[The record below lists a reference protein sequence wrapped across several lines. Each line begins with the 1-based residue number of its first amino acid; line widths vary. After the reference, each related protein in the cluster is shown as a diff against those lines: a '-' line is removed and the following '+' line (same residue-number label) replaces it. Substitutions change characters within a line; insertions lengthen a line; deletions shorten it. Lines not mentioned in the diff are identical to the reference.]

1 MRKIHSFHDYIREQE
16 EKKGEEKKGEE
27 KKGEAKG
34 AEGLLGGLDAAGMAS
49 AMMSAA
55 FKKLGFEDKDYSRID
70 DTEETKASKPYMSCG
85 NTPYTF
91 SPIEATNQEIIDLFK
106 DPSGK
111 FAKDVRY
118 ADISKEINANS
129 QKLFILGVREELDV
143 KKREGDKFIDKIA
156 IIDPSKPGEKV
167 ISYQATTTPSVEYY
181 SDPKRALNSNG
192 VAIMQPGVAPYKVGI
207 HKKGSPTQHEALV
220 QDGEMEIN
228 RFELS
233 NSKLETYEPGKPD
246 KDDSYGINI
255 HRSSTERG
263 VCVGPYSAGCQVFA
277 DGKEFQDFMN
287 RLKASSVNGGKF
299 LYVLVQN
306 DDFGSGSSG
315 SADLG
320 DSKEET
326 STVVDK
332 TDEFKDAGASIRA
345 ELDKYNS
352 SEDALI
358 QTYNSVVTSQE
369 DASKF
374 AKVYMEEYN
383 VDIISD
389 LDRALSG
396 KELDQLK
403 FK

>member
-1 MRKIHSFHDYIREQE
+1 MRKIHSFTSYIKEQE
-16 EKKGEEKKGEE
+16 EKKGEETKSDE
-27 KKGEAKG
+27 KG
-34 AEGLLGGLDAAGMAS
+34 AKGLLGNLDAAGIAS

-55 FKKLGFEDKDYSRID
+55 FKKLGFEDKDYSRTD
-70 DTEETKASKPYMSCG
+70 ETEETKASKPYMSCG
-85 NTPYTF
+85 TTPYTF
-91 SPIEATNQEIIDLFK
+91 VPVDATNQEIIDLFK

-118 ADISKEINANS
+118 ADISKEVNANS
-129 QKLFILGVREELDV
+129 PKLFILGVREELEV
-143 KKREGDKFIDKIA
+143 KKREGDKFVDKIA
-156 IIDPSKPGEKV
+156 IVDPSKPADKV

-192 VAIMQPGVAPYKVGI
+192 VAIMQPGVASYKIGI

-233 NSKLETYEPGKPD
+233 VPKMETYGPGKPD

-255 HRSSTERG
+255 HRSSNEKG

-277 DGKEFQDFMN
+277 DGKDFQDFMN
-287 RLKASSVNGGKF
+287 RLKASGSNAGKF
-299 LYVLVQN
+299 LYVLVHN
-306 DDFGSGSSG
+306 DDFGSGSQDVDS
-315 SADLG
+315 SA
-320 DSKEET
+320 SKEEAE
-326 STVVDK
+326 VEIDK
-332 TDEFKDAGASIRA
+332 TEEFQDAGSTIRA

-352 SEDALI
+352 NEENLI
-358 QTYNSVVTSQE
+358 QTYNSVVTSQK
-369 DASKF
+369 DASDF
-374 AKVYMEEYN
+374 AKFYNDEYGVN
-383 VDIISD
+383 VIDD
-389 LDRALSG
+389 LDRALNQ

>member
-1 MRKIHSFHDYIREQE
+1 MRKIHSFSSYIKEQE
-16 EKKGEEKKGEE
+16 EKKGEETKGD
-27 KKGEAKG
+27 GKG
-34 AEGLLGGLDAAGMAS
+34 AEGLLGSLDAGGIAS

-55 FKKLGFEDKDYSRID
+55 FKKLGFEDKDYSRTD
-70 DTEETKASKPYMSCG
+70 ETEETKASKPYMSCG
-85 NTPYTF
+85 NTPYAFT
-91 SPIEATNQEIIDLFK
+91 PVDATNQEIMDLFK

-129 QKLFILGVREELDV
+129 PKLFILGVREELDI
-143 KKREGDKFIDKIA
+143 KKKEGDKFVDKIA
-156 IIDPSKPGEKV
+156 IVDPSKPTEKV

-192 VAIMQPGVAPYKVGI
+192 VAIMQPGVASYKVGI

-233 NSKLETYEPGKPD
+233 VPKLDTYEPGKPD

-255 HRSSTERG
+255 HRSSTDRG

-277 DGKEFQDFMN
+277 DGKDFQDFMN
-287 RLKASSVNGGKF
+287 RLKASAINGGKF
-299 LYVLVQN
+299 LYVLVHN
-306 DDFGSGSSG
+306 DDFGSGGSEDTTTSS
-315 SADLG
+315 
-320 DSKEET
+320 
-326 STVVDK
+326 DK
-332 TDEFKDAGASIRA
+332 TETTVEIDKTEEFQDAASSIKA
-345 ELDKYNS
+345 ELDKFNS
-352 SEDALI
+352 DEESLI
-358 QTYNSVVTSQE
+358 QTYNSVVTSQK
-369 DASKF
+369 DAANF
-374 AKVYMEEYN
+374 AKFYSEEYGS
-383 VDIISD
+383 DIIDD
-389 LDRALSG
+389 LDKALSQ